1 MKVLFTCGGTAG
13 HINPAIAVARE
24 FQSHHPDCEVLFVGA
39 ENGMECRLVPKEGYQ
54 IETVASRPLRHS
66 MSLKNIRYNVK
77 TVANI
82 PKTKKQAKAIIK
94 KFQPDLVVGTG
105 GYASY
110 PVVQCAAKMGI
121 ATAIHESNAIPGV
134 TTKML
139 AKVADIV
146 MIGLDSARDQYPSN
160 KKIIVTGTPVRPD
173 FFQYTRKEA
182 REKLGILDDRKL
194 VLSYWGSLGAEFMN
208 GLVVAMVMKEQ
219 TSGNAFRHIHGCGRN
234 YEKMK
239 DTFDKCRMELNAGA
253 EILPYIYDMPLVMAA
268 ADLVVC
274 RAGASTIA
282 ELSAIGKPAVLVPS
296 PNVVNNHQ
304 EKNARLLEA
313 SQACVVLTEDE
324 LKNQGF
330 DEKDL
335 YDRVHELL
343 ENDEKL
349 KELSTNIS
357 RIGTP
362 NATQEIYKALHELVS
377 Y

>member
-1 MKVLFTCGGTAG
+1 MKILFTCGGTAG

-39 ENGMECRLVPKEGYQ
+39 ENGMECRLVPQDGYQ
-54 IETVASRPLRHS
+54 IKTVASRPLRHS
-66 MSLKNIRYNVK
+66 LSWKSMQYNAK
-77 TVANI
+77 TVMNI
-82 PKTKKQAKAIIK
+82 PKIKKQAKLIIK
-94 KFQPDLVVGTG
+94 EFQPDLVVGTG

-121 ATAIHESNAIPGV
+121 PTAIHESNAIPGV
-134 TTKML
+134 TTKTL
-139 AKVADIV
+139 AKVVDVV
-146 MIGLDSARDQYPSN
+146 MIGLDSARDQYPAN
-160 KKIIVTGTPVRPD
+160 KPVVVTGTPVRPD

-182 REKLGILDDRKL
+182 REKLGILDDRKV

-219 TSGNAFRHIHGCGRN
+219 ATGNSFRHIHGCGRN
-234 YEKMK
+234 FETMK
-239 DTFDKCRMELNAGA
+239 QSFDKRGIELNTGA

-282 ELSAIGKPAVLVPS
+282 ELSAIGKPAILIPS

-304 EKNARLLEA
+304 EKNARLLEE
-313 SQACVVLTEDE
+313 SNACVVLTEEE

-330 DEKDL
+330 TEEDL
-335 YDRVHELL
+335 YDKVLSLL

-349 KELSTNIS
+349 SLLSKHIAQV
-357 RIGTP
+357 GMP
-362 NATQEIYKALHELVS
+362 NATEEIYKTLLQLIQH
-377 Y
+377 